1 MPIQV
6 KEIQVV
12 LAKIEATEG
21 TDPTPAA
28 GDAIQLMDDATLT
41 YGAEQNNPRPGL
53 ANQLLDEAAPLAPA
67 AKYAELQLKFYVRGS
82 GTSYTAGISFEGDAI
97 MQAAGFSATFTTNK
111 WDYDTVS
118 TGLKTVTLYCWQGVN
133 TGVAPVLHK
142 ITAARVSKLEFTGE
156 AGQPGIITATIRGLY
171 NAPTD
176 AAMTTPTYKTSV
188 PPLTAMAASFSY
200 AGAATYV
207 VRKFSVSIDNTLT
220 SRKNVNVADALA
232 GYLITHRKMTWS
244 VTMEA
249 GLVADYNPVAGWIA
263 GTAAVL
269 ALAWGSAAYN
279 KLSLTADKAVIADPP
294 KYGDDGGVRT
304 WDLGG
309 TISPEGTNR
318 LKVTTD

>member
-1 MPIQV
+1 MAIQV

-12 LAKIEATEG
+12 LAKIESVEG
-21 TDPTPAA
+21 TDPTPAT
-28 GDAIQLMDDATLT
+28 GDAIQLAEDATLT
-41 YGAEQNNPRPGL
+41 YGAEQNNPREGL

-67 AKYAELQLKFYVRGS
+67 AKYAELQVKLYVRGS
-82 GTSYTAGISFEGDAI
+82 GTSYAAGVSFDGDAI
-97 MQAAGFSATFTTNK
+97 LQAAGFSATFTTNK

-118 TGLKTVTLYCWQGVN
+118 TGLKTITLYCWQGVN
-133 TGVAPVLHK
+133 TGVSPVLHK
-142 ITAARVSKLEFTGE
+142 ITAARVSKLEFSGE
-156 AGQPGIITATIRGLY
+156 AGQPGVIRATIRGLY

-176 AAMTTPTYKTSV
+176 AAITAPTYKSAV
-188 PPLTAMAASFSY
+188 PPLTGMAATFSY
-200 AGAATYV
+200 AGASTYV
-207 VRKFSVSIDNTLT
+207 VRKFGVSVENQLT
-220 SRKNVNVADALA
+220 ARKNVNAADALA
-232 GYLITHRKMTWS
+232 GYLVTHRKIAWN

-269 ALAWGSAAYN
+269 AIVWGSVAYN